1 MSEFIVQRV
10 SLDMRKQPLRHFLF
24 SLSRTFV
31 DSCFDFRQVPLGNR
45 DHLSKIDIR
54 QMNLLYKCSGG
65 AGGGGDGGGG
75 GPKPPPPTGFTK

>member
-31 DSCFDFRQVPLGNR
+31 YFCFDFRQAKLGNR
-45 DHLSKIDIR
+45 DHLSNIDIQ

-65 AGGGGDGGGG
+65 GGAGGGGG
-75 GPKPPPPTGFTK
+75 GPKPPPPAGLIK